1 MSRRLAPIELLV
13 VGTAVVVAAVLFL
26 VLNHAFGGP
35 GPGTTGSFRL
45 SATVGDAQG
54 LVKKSLV
61 LVRGVDVGEVAER
74 VGAGDRTRI
83 TLAIDAG
90 STPVFRDATIRP
102 GRRTLFGEAYV
113 QLDPGHAAAGKLASG
128 AQLPAAQVLD
138 SVELDE
144 ALDSLDAPARARLR
158 SLNETGARVDAD
170 PAARG
175 RLNATV
181 GSLGTTLAELRRLGA
196 LLAGQREDVTRL
208 VASSREVLDTLA
220 RRDDAVAALVSDA
233 RVTAEAAVAD
243 DAALRPG
250 LAEAP
255 RLLDSAR
262 TTLDAVEPLARRA
275 RPVVDALTTAAPALT
290 RSLRRVRPVARSAG
304 TVVRALPAFTAA
316 ATPALARLR
325 RVARLGGPF
334 LAALEPALRNLVP
347 ITRVIADYRRET
359 VGFISAGTGIRELL
373 PSGYTSYGTL
383 ARVKDMKPFEAQG
396 ENGAP
401 YGWARFFIDA
411 TTGATLG
418 RRSGAGTNP
427 YPDPGDPLSHFSGHY
442 RRLEPEPLP
451 PIP

>member
-1 MSRRLAPIELLV
+1 MSRRLSPAEIV
-13 VGTAVVVAAVLFL
+13 AVGLAVVLAVALFL

-35 GPGTTGSFRL
+35 SPSTTDSFRVT
-45 SATVGDAQG
+45 ATVDDAQG

-74 VGAGDRTRI
+74 VADGNRTRV
-83 TLAIDAG
+83 TLAIDPG
-90 STPVFRDATIRP
+90 STPVYRDATIRP

-113 QLDPGHAAAGKLASG
+113 NLDPGHAAAGKLASG

-144 ALDSLDAPARARLR
+144 ALDALDPSARAHLR
-158 SLNETGARVDAD
+158 SLNATGAHVDAD
-170 PAARG
+170 PHARD
-175 RLNATV
+175 RLNETIGA
-181 GSLGTTLAELRRLGA
+181 LGGTLAELRRLGA
-196 LLAGQREDVTRL
+196 QIAGQRDDVTRL
-208 VASSREVLDTLA
+208 VSSSRDVLDTLA
-220 RRDDAVAALVSDA
+220 RREHAVGALVSDA
-233 RVTAEAAVAD
+233 RATLEASVAD
-243 DAALRPG
+243 DAALRAG

-255 RLLDSAR
+255 RLLHSAR
-262 TTLDAVEPLARRA
+262 AALDAVVPLARRA
-275 RPVVDALTTAAPALT
+275 QPVVDALTTAAPALT
-290 RSLRRVRPVARSAG
+290 RALRRVRPVARSAG
-304 TVVRALPAFTAA
+304 TLVRALPAFTTAA
-316 ATPALARLR
+316 APALARLR

-347 ITRVIADYRRET
+347 ITRVLAEYRRET
-359 VGFISAGTGIRELL
+359 VGFISAGTGIRELQ

-396 ENGAP
+396 EDGAP

-418 RRSGAGTNP
+418 QRSGVGTNP
-427 YPDPGDPLSHFSGHY
+427 YPDPGSPLSHFSGHY

-451 PIP
+451 PTP